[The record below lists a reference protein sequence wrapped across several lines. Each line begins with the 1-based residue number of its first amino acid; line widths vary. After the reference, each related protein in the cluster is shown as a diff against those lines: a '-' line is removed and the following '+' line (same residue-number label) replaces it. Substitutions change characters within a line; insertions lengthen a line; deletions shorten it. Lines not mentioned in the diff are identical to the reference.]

1 MAMHNIRHEHG
12 KVFITD
18 VSRLFLVN
26 PERINQVKFA
36 DKNHWFKEQD
46 PDPDPEKMKNRR
58 FRIQQNYA
66 DRILNVVYINITF
79 QLFCMYRVKN
89 ELLNGGIYVFIFKK
103 LDKIHHFFRRGRLTK
118 SWRWWGRTW
127 SPWRWPRRRRWPG
140 KSRDKTRGK
149 SHDRK

>member
-1 MAMHNIRHEHG
+1 MQNIRHEHG

-89 ELLNGGIYVFIFKK
+89 ELLNVRNLCFYF
-103 LDKIHHFFRRGRLTK
+103 
-118 SWRWWGRTW
+118 
-127 SPWRWPRRRRWPG
+127 
-140 KSRDKTRGK
+140 
-149 SHDRK
+149 